1 MRNLALAIGTVFA
14 LVSSLSIGGHLQAA
28 PYADG
33 RIKSELGGAG
43 LIQNIQYV
51 WEGRNYCWYDD
62 GWRGPGW
69 YWCGYNLRQ
78 GFGWGGERGW
88 RNWERRE
95 WREDRREDHREYR
108 REDRREDRR
117 EHREDRREDHRERY

>member
-1 MRNLALAIGTVFA
+1 MRNLALAIGTASA
-14 LVSSLSIGGHLQAA
+14 LISSMAIGGHLQAA

-51 WEGRNYCWYDD
+51 WEGQNYCWYDD
-62 GWRGPGW
+62 GWHGPGW
-69 YWCGYNLRQ
+69 YLCGYRTRQ
-78 GFGWGGERGW
+78 GMGWGGERGW

-95 WREDRREDHREYR
+95 WREEHREER
-108 REDRREDRR
+108 REDRREDRGERR
-117 EHREDRREDHRERY
+117 ENRREDRRDRY